1 MAQATP
7 AKPSRP
13 IVDPQVALAAALR
26 SCLGRFVTGVAV
38 VTFEDPQERYGI
50 TVNSFTAVSMTP
62 PLILVSIAK
71 SARSHSVLA
80 PGVPFCVNVLGAE
93 QERVAVHFA
102 GGSDK
107 QLAIRWAQGS
117 RAPRLPGA
125 LAHFEC
131 APWRTYDGGDHT
143 LFIGEIVDF
152 DYRDGDALGFFAS
165 GFTAVLG
172 TRSGHEDLF

>member
-1 MAQATP
+1 MTQETP
-7 AKPSRP
+7 AKPTRP
-13 IVDPQVALAAALR
+13 TVAPQVALSAALR
-26 SCLGRFVTGVAV
+26 SCLGRFVTGEAV

-93 QERVAVHFA
+93 QERVARHFA
-102 GGSDK
+102 GGGD
-107 QLAIRWAQGS
+107 QLTIKWIEGS
-117 RAPRLPGA
+117 RAPRLADA